1 MPNEALGLIEV
12 TGFLGAVVAAD
23 TCLKAANVELIQCE
37 VISGG
42 LTTVEL
48 TGDVGA
54 VNAAIEAGKAATEDL
69 GCLVSSHVIAR
80 MSEDTKAL
88 FVPQEE
94 VKPQPKEVKQEEPKE
109 VKQEEPKEVMQQV
122 VEVKT
127 NTKSTEK
134 KLRAMKVIDLRKL
147 AYTLDNVPIP
157 KSKIKYANKD
167 KLVHALK
174 DIYGRSEN

>member
-37 VISGG
+37 VIRGG

-94 VKPQPKEVKQEEPKE
+94 VKPQPKEVKPQPKE
-109 VKQEEPKEVMQQV
+109 VKQEEPKEVIQQV

>member
-23 TCLKAANVELIQCE
+23 TCLKAANVELIRCE
-37 VISGG
+37 VIKGG

-54 VNAAIEAGKAATEDL
+54 VNAAVEAGKAATESL
-69 GCLVSSHVIAR
+69 GCLISSLVIAR
-80 MSEDTKAL
+80 LSEETKSL
-88 FVPQEE
+88 FVQTEE
-94 VKPQPKEVKQEEPKE
+94 AIKEAIPEIA
-109 VKQEEPKEVMQQV
+109 
-122 VEVKT
+122 EVKT
-127 NTKSTEK
+127 TIDFTEQ
-134 KLRAMKVIDLRKL
+134 KLREMKVIDLRKL
-147 AYTLDNVPIP
+147 AYTLNNVPIP

>member
-94 VKPQPKEVKQEEPKE
+94 VKPQPKEVI
-109 VKQEEPKEVMQQV
+109 QQV

>member
-37 VISGG
+37 VIKGG

-54 VNAAIEAGKAATEDL
+54 VNAAIEAGKAATESL

-80 MSEDTKAL
+80 MSEETKSL
-88 FVPQEE
+88 FVPTEQEKEEIIQE
-94 VKPQPKEVKQEEPKE
+94 VIQEIAEV
-109 VKQEEPKEVMQQV
+109 
-122 VEVKT
+122 T
-127 NTKSTEK
+127 TITDSTEQ
-134 KLRAMKVIDLRKL
+134 KLREMKVIDLRKL

-157 KSKIKYANKD
+157 KSKIKYANKE

>member
-12 TGFLGAVVAAD
+12 KGFLGAVVAAD

-37 VISGG
+37 VIKGG

-54 VNAAIEAGKAATEDL
+54 VNAAIEAGKAATESL

-80 MSEDTKAL
+80 MSEETKSL
-88 FVPQEE
+88 FVPTEQEKEE
-94 VKPQPKEVKQEEPKE
+94 VIQEIREVA
-109 VKQEEPKEVMQQV
+109 
-122 VEVKT
+122 T
-127 NTKSTEK
+127 ITDSTEQ
-134 KLRAMKVIDLRKL
+134 KLREMKVIDLRKL
-147 AYTLDNVPIP
+147 AYTLDNVPIL
-157 KSKIKYANKD
+157 KSKIKYANKE

>member
-12 TGFLGAVVAAD
+12 KGFLGAVVAAD

-37 VISGG
+37 VIKGG

-48 TGDVGA
+48 TSDVGA
-54 VNAAIEAGKAATEDL
+54 VNAAIEAGKAATESL

-80 MSEDTKAL
+80 MSEETKSL
-88 FVPQEE
+88 FVPTEQEKEE
-94 VKPQPKEVKQEEPKE
+94 VIQEVIQEIAE
-109 VKQEEPKEVMQQV
+109 VA
-122 VEVKT
+122 T
-127 NTKSTEK
+127 ITDSTEQ
-134 KLRAMKVIDLRKL
+134 KLREMKVIDLRKL

-157 KSKIKYANKD
+157 KSKIKYANKE

>member
-23 TCLKAANVELIQCE
+23 TCLKAANVELIRCE
-37 VISGG
+37 VIKGG

-54 VNAAIEAGKAATEDL
+54 VNAAVEAGKAATESL
-69 GCLVSSHVIAR
+69 GCLISSHVIAR
-80 MSEDTKAL
+80 LSEETKSL
-88 FVPQEE
+88 FVQTEE
-94 VKPQPKEVKQEEPKE
+94 AIKEVIPEIA
-109 VKQEEPKEVMQQV
+109 
-122 VEVKT
+122 EVKT
-127 NTKSTEK
+127 TIDFTEQ
-134 KLRAMKVIDLRKL
+134 KLREMKVIDLRKL
-147 AYTLDNVPIP
+147 AYTLNNVPIP

>member
-23 TCLKAANVELIQCE
+23 TCLKAANVELIRCE
-37 VISGG
+37 VIKGG

-54 VNAAIEAGKAATEDL
+54 VNAAVEAGKAVTESL
-69 GCLVSSHVIAR
+69 GCLISSHVIAR
-80 MSEDTKAL
+80 MSEETKSL
-88 FVPQEE
+88 FVKAEQEIE
-94 VKPQPKEVKQEEPKE
+94 ETKEVIQE
-109 VKQEEPKEVMQQV
+109 V

-127 NTKSTEK
+127 TTDETEK
-134 KLRAMKVIDLRKL
+134 KLREMKVIDLRKL

>member
-23 TCLKAANVELIQCE
+23 TCLKAANVELNRCE
-37 VISGG
+37 VIKGG

-54 VNAAIEAGKAATEDL
+54 VNAAVEAGKAATESL
-69 GCLVSSHVIAR
+69 GCLISSHVIAR
-80 MSEDTKAL
+80 MSEETKSL
-88 FVPQEE
+88 FVKAEQEIEETNE
-94 VKPQPKEVKQEEPKE
+94 VIQE
-109 VKQEEPKEVMQQV
+109 V

-127 NTKSTEK
+127 TTDETEK
-134 KLRAMKVIDLRKL
+134 KLREMKVIDLRKL

>member
-12 TGFLGAVVAAD
+12 TGFLGAVVVAD
-23 TCLKAANVELIQCE
+23 TCLKAANVELIRCE
-37 VISGG
+37 VIKGG

-54 VNAAIEAGKAATEDL
+54 VNAAVEAGKAATESL
-69 GCLVSSHVIAR
+69 GCLISSHVIAR
-80 MSEDTKAL
+80 LSEETKSL
-88 FVPQEE
+88 FVQTEE
-94 VKPQPKEVKQEEPKE
+94 AIKEAIPEIA
-109 VKQEEPKEVMQQV
+109 
-122 VEVKT
+122 EVKT
-127 NTKSTEK
+127 TIDFTEQ
-134 KLRAMKVIDLRKL
+134 KLREMKVIDLRKL
-147 AYTLDNVPIP
+147 AYTLNNVPIP

>member
-12 TGFLGAVVAAD
+12 KGFLGAVVAAD

-37 VISGG
+37 VIKGG

-54 VNAAIEAGKAATEDL
+54 VNAAIEAGKAATESL

-80 MSEDTKAL
+80 MSEETKSL
-88 FVPQEE
+88 FVPTEQEKDE
-94 VKPQPKEVKQEEPKE
+94 VIQEIREVA
-109 VKQEEPKEVMQQV
+109 
-122 VEVKT
+122 T
-127 NTKSTEK
+127 ITDSTEQ
-134 KLRAMKVIDLRKL
+134 KLREMKVIDLRKL

-157 KSKIKYANKD
+157 KSKIKYANKE

>member
-37 VISGG
+37 VIKGG

-54 VNAAIEAGKAATEDL
+54 VNAAIEAGKAATESL

-80 MSEDTKAL
+80 MSEETKSL
-88 FVPQEE
+88 FVPTEQEKEEIIQE
-94 VKPQPKEVKQEEPKE
+94 VTQEIAEVA
-109 VKQEEPKEVMQQV
+109 
-122 VEVKT
+122 T
-127 NTKSTEK
+127 ITDSTEQ
-134 KLRAMKVIDLRKL
+134 KLREMKVIDLRKL

-157 KSKIKYANKD
+157 KSKIKYANKE

>member
-37 VISGG
+37 VIKGG

-54 VNAAIEAGKAATEDL
+54 VNAAIEAGKAATESL

-80 MSEDTKAL
+80 MSEETKSL
-88 FVPQEE
+88 FVPTEQEKEEIIQE
-94 VKPQPKEVKQEEPKE
+94 VIQEI
-109 VKQEEPKEVMQQV
+109 
-122 VEVKT
+122 VEVAT
-127 NTKSTEK
+127 ITDSTEQ
-134 KLRAMKVIDLRKL
+134 KLREMKVIDLRKL

-157 KSKIKYANKD
+157 KSKIKYANKE

>member
-23 TCLKAANVELIQCE
+23 TCLKAANVELIRCE
-37 VISGG
+37 VIKGG

-54 VNAAIEAGKAATEDL
+54 VNAALEAGKAATESL
-69 GCLVSSHVIAR
+69 GCLISSHVIAR
-80 MSEDTKAL
+80 LSEETKSL
-88 FVPQEE
+88 FVQTEE
-94 VKPQPKEVKQEEPKE
+94 AIKEAIPEIA
-109 VKQEEPKEVMQQV
+109 
-122 VEVKT
+122 EVKT
-127 NTKSTEK
+127 TIDFTEQ
-134 KLRAMKVIDLRKL
+134 KLREMKVIDLRKL
-147 AYTLDNVPIP
+147 AYTLNNVPIP

>member
-23 TCLKAANVELIQCE
+23 TCLKAANVELIKCE
-37 VISGG
+37 VIKGG

-54 VNAAIEAGKAATEDL
+54 VNAAVEAGKAATESL
-69 GCLVSSHVIAR
+69 GCLISSHVIAR
-80 MSEDTKAL
+80 MREETKSL
-88 FVPQEE
+88 FVPKEQEKEETSE
-94 VKPQPKEVKQEEPKE
+94 VIQEVA
-109 VKQEEPKEVMQQV
+109 
-122 VEVKT
+122 EVKT
-127 NTKSTEK
+127 TTDATEK
-134 KLRAMKVIDLRKL
+134 KLREMKVIDLRKL
-147 AYTLDNVPIP
+147 AYTLANVPIP

>member
-23 TCLKAANVELIQCE
+23 TCLKTANVELIQCE
-37 VISGG
+37 VIRGG

-94 VKPQPKEVKQEEPKE
+94 VKTQPKEVEQEEPKE
-109 VKQEEPKEVMQQV
+109 VIQQV
-122 VEVKT
+122 VEVNT
-127 NTKSTEK
+127 NTKSAEK

-147 AYTLDNVPIP
+147 AYTLNNVPIP

>member
-12 TGFLGAVVAAD
+12 KGFLGAVVAAD

-37 VISGG
+37 VIKGG

-54 VNAAIEAGKAATEDL
+54 VNAAIEAGKAVTESL

-80 MSEDTKAL
+80 MSEETKSL
-88 FVPQEE
+88 FVPTEQEKEE
-94 VKPQPKEVKQEEPKE
+94 VIQEIREVA
-109 VKQEEPKEVMQQV
+109 
-122 VEVKT
+122 T
-127 NTKSTEK
+127 ITDSTEQ
-134 KLRAMKVIDLRKL
+134 KLREMKVIDLRKL

-157 KSKIKYANKD
+157 KSKIKYANKE

>member
-37 VISGG
+37 VIKGG

-54 VNAAIEAGKAATEDL
+54 VNAAIEAGKAATESL

-80 MSEDTKAL
+80 MSEETKSL
-88 FVPQEE
+88 FVPTEQEKEEEE
-94 VKPQPKEVKQEEPKE
+94 VIQEIREV
-109 VKQEEPKEVMQQV
+109 
-122 VEVKT
+122 T
-127 NTKSTEK
+127 TITDSTEQ
-134 KLRAMKVIDLRKL
+134 KLREMKVIDLRKL
-147 AYTLDNVPIP
+147 AYTLANVPIP
-157 KSKIKYANKD
+157 KSKIKYANKE

>member
-23 TCLKAANVELIQCE
+23 TCLKAANVELIRCE
-37 VISGG
+37 VIKGG

-54 VNAAIEAGKAATEDL
+54 VNAAVEAGKAATESL
-69 GCLVSSHVIAR
+69 GCLISSHVIAR
-80 MSEDTKAL
+80 MSEETKSL
-88 FVPQEE
+88 FVKAEQEIEETNE
-94 VKPQPKEVKQEEPKE
+94 VIQE
-109 VKQEEPKEVMQQV
+109 V

-127 NTKSTEK
+127 TTDETEK
-134 KLRAMKVIDLRKL
+134 ILREMKVIDLRKL

>member
-23 TCLKAANVELIQCE
+23 TCLKAANVELVQCE

-88 FVPQEE
+88 LFL
-94 VKPQPKEVKQEEPKE
+94 K
-109 VKQEEPKEVMQQV
+109 
-122 VEVKT
+122 
-127 NTKSTEK
+127 K
-134 KLRAMKVIDLRKL
+134 KLNHNQKKSNKKNQKKL
-147 AYTLDNVPIP
+147 FN
-157 KSKIKYANKD
+157 KS
-167 KLVHALK
+167 
-174 DIYGRSEN
+174 

>member
-37 VISGG
+37 VIKGG

-54 VNAAIEAGKAATEDL
+54 INAAIEAGKAATESL

-80 MSEDTKAL
+80 MSEETKSL
-88 FVPQEE
+88 FVPTEQEKEEE
-94 VKPQPKEVKQEEPKE
+94 VIQEIREV
-109 VKQEEPKEVMQQV
+109 
-122 VEVKT
+122 T
-127 NTKSTEK
+127 TITDSTEQ
-134 KLRAMKVIDLRKL
+134 KLREMKVIDLRKL
-147 AYTLDNVPIP
+147 AYTLANVPIP
-157 KSKIKYANKD
+157 KSKIKYANKE

>member
-23 TCLKAANVELIQCE
+23 TCLKVANVELIRCE
-37 VISGG
+37 VIKGG

-54 VNAAIEAGKAATEDL
+54 VNAAVEAGKAATESL
-69 GCLVSSHVIAR
+69 GCLISSHVIAR
-80 MSEDTKAL
+80 MSEETKSL
-88 FVPQEE
+88 FVKAEQEIE
-94 VKPQPKEVKQEEPKE
+94 ETKEVIQE
-109 VKQEEPKEVMQQV
+109 V

-127 NTKSTEK
+127 TTDETEK
-134 KLRAMKVIDLRKL
+134 KLREMKVIDLRKL

>member
-12 TGFLGAVVAAD
+12 KGFLGAVVAAD

-37 VISGG
+37 VIKGG

-54 VNAAIEAGKAATEDL
+54 VNAAIEAGKAATESL

-80 MSEDTKAL
+80 MSEETKSL
-88 FVPQEE
+88 FVPTEQEKEE
-94 VKPQPKEVKQEEPKE
+94 VIQEIREV
-109 VKQEEPKEVMQQV
+109 
-122 VEVKT
+122 T
-127 NTKSTEK
+127 TITDSTEQ
-134 KLRAMKVIDLRKL
+134 KLREMKVIDLRKL

-157 KSKIKYANKD
+157 KSKIKYANKE

>member
-23 TCLKAANVELIQCE
+23 TCLKAANVELIRCE
-37 VISGG
+37 VIKGG

-54 VNAAIEAGKAATEDL
+54 VNAAVEAGKAATESL
-69 GCLVSSHVIAR
+69 GCLISSHVIAR
-80 MSEDTKAL
+80 LSEETKSL
-88 FVPQEE
+88 FVQTEE
-94 VKPQPKEVKQEEPKE
+94 AIKEAIPEIA
-109 VKQEEPKEVMQQV
+109 
-122 VEVKT
+122 EVKT
-127 NTKSTEK
+127 TIDFTEQ
-134 KLRAMKVIDLRKL
+134 KLREMKVIDLRKL
-147 AYTLDNVPIP
+147 AYTLNNMPIP

>member
-23 TCLKAANVELIQCE
+23 TCLKAANVELIRCE
-37 VISGG
+37 VIKGG
-42 LTTVEL
+42 LTTIEL

-54 VNAAIEAGKAATEDL
+54 VNAAVEAGKAATESL
-69 GCLVSSHVIAR
+69 GCLISSHVIAR
-80 MSEDTKAL
+80 MSEETKSL
-88 FVPQEE
+88 FVKAEQEIE
-94 VKPQPKEVKQEEPKE
+94 ETKEVIQE
-109 VKQEEPKEVMQQV
+109 V

-127 NTKSTEK
+127 TTDETEK
-134 KLRAMKVIDLRKL
+134 KLREMKVIDLRKL

>member
-37 VISGG
+37 VIRGG

-94 VKPQPKEVKQEEPKE
+94 VKTQPKEVEQEEPKE
-109 VKQEEPKEVMQQV
+109 VIQQV
-122 VEVKT
+122 VEVNT
-127 NTKSTEK
+127 NTKSAEK

-147 AYTLDNVPIP
+147 AYTLNNVPIP
-157 KSKIKYANKD
+157 KARLNMRTRIN
-167 KLVHALK
+167 LFTH
-174 DIYGRSEN
+174 

>member
-23 TCLKAANVELIQCE
+23 TCLKAANVELIRCE
-37 VISGG
+37 VIKGG

-54 VNAAIEAGKAATEDL
+54 VNAAVEAGKAATESL
-69 GCLVSSHVIAR
+69 GCLISSHVIAR
-80 MSEDTKAL
+80 LSEETKSL
-88 FVPQEE
+88 FVQTEE
-94 VKPQPKEVKQEEPKE
+94 AIKEAIPEIA
-109 VKQEEPKEVMQQV
+109 
-122 VEVKT
+122 EVKT
-127 NTKSTEK
+127 TIDFSEQ
-134 KLRAMKVIDLRKL
+134 KLREMKVIDLRKL
-147 AYTLDNVPIP
+147 AYTLNNVPIP

>member
-23 TCLKAANVELIQCE
+23 TCLKAANVELIRCE
-37 VISGG
+37 VIKGG

-54 VNAAIEAGKAATEDL
+54 VNAAVEAGKAATEGL
-69 GCLVSSHVIAR
+69 GCLISSHVIAR
-80 MSEDTKAL
+80 MSEETKSL
-88 FVPQEE
+88 FVKAEQEIEETNE
-94 VKPQPKEVKQEEPKE
+94 VIQE
-109 VKQEEPKEVMQQV
+109 V

-127 NTKSTEK
+127 TTDETEK
-134 KLRAMKVIDLRKL
+134 KLREMKVIDLRKL

>member
-37 VISGG
+37 VIKGG

-54 VNAAIEAGKAATEDL
+54 INAAIEAGKAATESL

-80 MSEDTKAL
+80 MSEETKSL
-88 FVPQEE
+88 FVPTEQEKEEIIQE
-94 VKPQPKEVKQEEPKE
+94 VIQEIAEVA
-109 VKQEEPKEVMQQV
+109 
-122 VEVKT
+122 T
-127 NTKSTEK
+127 ITDSTEQ
-134 KLRAMKVIDLRKL
+134 KLREMKVIDLRKL

-157 KSKIKYANKD
+157 KSKIKYANKE

>member
-23 TCLKAANVELIQCE
+23 TCLKAANVKLIRCE
-37 VISGG
+37 VIKGG

-54 VNAAIEAGKAATEDL
+54 VNAAVEAGKAATESL
-69 GCLVSSHVIAR
+69 GCLISSHVIAR
-80 MSEDTKAL
+80 LSEETKSL
-88 FVPQEE
+88 FVQTEE
-94 VKPQPKEVKQEEPKE
+94 AIKEAIPEIA
-109 VKQEEPKEVMQQV
+109 
-122 VEVKT
+122 EVKT
-127 NTKSTEK
+127 TIDFTEQ
-134 KLRAMKVIDLRKL
+134 KLREMKVIDLRKL
-147 AYTLDNVPIP
+147 AYTLNNVPIP

>member
-94 VKPQPKEVKQEEPKE
+94 AKPQPKEVIQK
-109 VKQEEPKEVMQQV
+109 V
-122 VEVKT
+122 VEVNT
-127 NTKSTEK
+127 NTNNTEK

>member
-23 TCLKAANVELIQCE
+23 TCLKAANVELIRCE
-37 VISGG
+37 VIKGG

-54 VNAAIEAGKAATEDL
+54 VNAAVEAGKAATESL
-69 GCLVSSHVIAR
+69 GCLISSHVIAR
-80 MSEDTKAL
+80 LSEETKSL
-88 FVPQEE
+88 FVQTEE
-94 VKPQPKEVKQEEPKE
+94 AIKEAIPEIA
-109 VKQEEPKEVMQQV
+109 
-122 VEVKT
+122 EVKT
-127 NTKSTEK
+127 TIDFTEQ
-134 KLRAMKVIDLRKL
+134 KLREMKVIDLRKL
-147 AYTLDNVPIP
+147 AYTLNNVPIP

>member
-37 VISGG
+37 VIRGG

-48 TGDVGA
+48 TGDVVGA

-94 VKPQPKEVKQEEPKE
+94 VKTQPKEVEQEEPKE
-109 VKQEEPKEVMQQV
+109 VIQQV
-122 VEVKT
+122 VEVNT
-127 NTKSTEK
+127 NTKSAEK

-147 AYTLDNVPIP
+147 AYTLNNVPIP

>member
-23 TCLKAANVELIQCE
+23 TCLKAANVELIRCE
-37 VISGG
+37 VIKGG

-54 VNAAIEAGKAATEDL
+54 VNAAVEAGKAVTESL
-69 GCLVSSHVIAR
+69 GCLISSHVIAR
-80 MSEDTKAL
+80 LSEETKSL
-88 FVPQEE
+88 FVQTEE
-94 VKPQPKEVKQEEPKE
+94 AIKEAIPEIA
-109 VKQEEPKEVMQQV
+109 
-122 VEVKT
+122 EVKT
-127 NTKSTEK
+127 TIDFTEQ
-134 KLRAMKVIDLRKL
+134 KLREMKVIDLRKL
-147 AYTLDNVPIP
+147 AYTLNNVPIP

>member
-37 VISGG
+37 VIKGG

-54 VNAAIEAGKAATEDL
+54 VNAAIEAGKAATESL

-80 MSEDTKAL
+80 MSEETKSL
-88 FVPQEE
+88 FVPTEQEKEEIIQEIIQEIAE
-94 VKPQPKEVKQEEPKE
+94 V
-109 VKQEEPKEVMQQV
+109 
-122 VEVKT
+122 T
-127 NTKSTEK
+127 TITDSTEQ
-134 KLRAMKVIDLRKL
+134 KLREMKVIDLRKL

-157 KSKIKYANKD
+157 KSKIKYANKE

>member
-23 TCLKAANVELIQCE
+23 TCLKAANVELIRCE
-37 VISGG
+37 VIKGG

-54 VNAAIEAGKAATEDL
+54 VNAAVEAGKAATESL
-69 GCLVSSHVIAR
+69 GCLISSHVIAR
-80 MSEDTKAL
+80 MSEETKSL
-88 FVPQEE
+88 FVKAEQEIEETNE
-94 VKPQPKEVKQEEPKE
+94 VIQE
-109 VKQEEPKEVMQQV
+109 V

-127 NTKSTEK
+127 TTDETEK
-134 KLRAMKVIDLRKL
+134 KLREMKVIDLRKL

>member
-37 VISGG
+37 VIRGG

-94 VKPQPKEVKQEEPKE
+94 VKPQPKEVI
-109 VKQEEPKEVMQQV
+109 QQV